1 MRGVLL
7 TGRHDTTVAKLKKQS
22 GVDWAIVCYAGGI
35 SRDVITRWAPE
46 KRVKFWES
54 KLDEI
59 KEKRDNA
66 LFEAHRMWGYMI
78 HRVEKE

>member
-1 MRGVLL
+1 M
-7 TGRHDTTVAKLKKQS
+7 S
-22 GVDWAIVCYAGGI
+22 
-35 SRDVITRWAPE
+35 PE

-66 LFEAHRMWGYMI
+66 LTETSHRMWGYMI
-78 HRVEKE
+78 HRVEKELQLARAKRAETIGKK